1 MPKASSTSSVA
12 EEPILITRKRAAFLL
27 SCSVQSIDLMRRAG
41 TVDAIHRGRK
51 VLIIRESIQK
61 WMDAEREKERE
72 SLRARDRAEKSL
84 QRRSEVS
91 R

>member
-1 MPKASSTSSVA
+1 MNTTRHT
-12 EEPILITRKRAAFLL
+12 EEPLLITRKRAAFLM

-41 TVDAIHRGRK
+41 TVDAINRGRK

-61 WMDAEREKERE
+61 WIDAERDKHRE
-72 SLRARDRAEKSL
+72 ELRARDRAEKSSH
-84 QRRSEVS
+84 RHSEVS